1 MDEKKRNILKKNI
14 IPIYLELKNRLI
26 KYNAL
31 KDNMSNKEQE
41 QREKYLA
48 LLEEFSIQ
56 REELQNKLETKKEIE
71 KEVREKIGNADNL
84 IEETKLKNE
93 LRELKEK
100 NKLEEKKLINEKDIE
115 ILKIEN
121 EGKIDE
127 AKKGFELSIDAT
139 QKTREIDRISLKYKI
154 LKEIY
159 DEKQIDELIK
169 LARNRCDEMI
179 IEELANY
186 KEQKNELE
194 NHRLKMKQKIDN
206 MKEKYSLDIQKKQIE
221 LSNYKLEQYNKCL
234 LEKKNRFNVFRNIS
248 SNNQAFNEKLKAKEI
263 EKAKMYFEQQKRNLG
278 FRENV
283 FVEQKQRIAAF
294 IKQMEINNDEYSKNL
309 KLQLE
314 NIN

>member
-1 MDEKKRNILKKNI
+1 M
-14 IPIYLELKNRLI
+14 
-26 KYNAL
+26 
-31 KDNMSNKEQE
+31 
-41 QREKYLA
+41 
-48 LLEEFSIQ
+48 
-56 REELQNKLETKKEIE
+56 
-71 KEVREKIGNADNL
+71 

-93 LRELKEK
+93 LKELKEK

-127 AKKGFELSIDAT
+127 AKKGSELSIDAA
-139 QKTREIDRISLKYKI
+139 QKSREIERISLKYKI

-179 IEELANY
+179 IEELTNY

-206 MKEKYSLDIQKKQIE
+206 MKEKNSLDIQKKQIE

-234 LEKKNRFNVFRNIS
+234 LGKKNRFNVFRNIS
-248 SNNQAFNEKLKAKEI
+248 SNNQAFNEKLKTKEI

-294 IKQMEINNDEYSKNL
+294 IKQMEINKDEYSKNL

-314 NIN
+314 NIK

>member
-1 MDEKKRNILKKNI
+1 MLKIKIKMDQKKRIILKKSI
-14 IPIYLELKNRLI
+14 IPINLELKNRLV
-26 KYNAL
+26 KYNDL
-31 KDNMSNKEQE
+31 KDNMTNKEQE

-127 AKKGFELSIDAT
+127 TKKGLELSIDAT
-139 QKTREIDRISLKYKI
+139 QKSREIDRISLKYKI

-159 DEKQIDELIK
+159 DENQIDELIE

-179 IEELANY
+179 IDELANY
-186 KEQKNELE
+186 KEQKNEIE
-194 NHRLKMKQKIDN
+194 KHRLKMKQKIDN
-206 MKEKYSLDIQKKQIE
+206 MKKKNSLDIQKT
-221 LSNYKLEQYNKCL
+221 
-234 LEKKNRFNVFRNIS
+234 NRIT
-248 SNNQAFNEKLKAKEI
+248 
-263 EKAKMYFEQQKRNLG
+263 
-278 FRENV
+278 
-283 FVEQKQRIAAF
+283 
-294 IKQMEINNDEYSKNL
+294 
-309 KLQLE
+309 QL
-314 NIN
+314 

>member
-1 MDEKKRNILKKNI
+1 MKKSI
-14 IPIYLELKNRLI
+14 IPINLELKNRLV
-26 KYNAL
+26 KYNDL
-31 KDNMSNKEQE
+31 KDNMTNKEQE